1 MERKIYA
8 DNALDCLNRLGKGI
22 MNDGDEK
29 MNASIV
35 DTACASLPVELCERI
50 HAKMGELCTEEAEKS
65 GALPAEKMSELS
77 DLRNV
82 LQHMEK
88 LNWDVCLSCSFSLC
102 SFLFEFSGCVVMTLR
117 TISTLNSSTLA
128 LFTTNTPPLPYNIMF
143 SK

>member
-22 MNDGDEK
+22 LNDGDEK

-88 LNWDVCLSCSFSLC
+88 LNWGVCLSCSFSLFVSLC
-102 SFLFEFSGCVVMTLR
+102 FLVVL
-117 TISTLNSSTLA
+117 
-128 LFTTNTPPLPYNIMF
+128 
-143 SK
+143 